1 MHGPAV
7 EVPVTEDA
15 VRRPFG
21 HYGVGKAAIEE
32 LLLQETRSGGLRT
45 SILHPGHISGPGWAI
60 INPAGNLNPDVWTRL
75 ATGQQ
80 VTLPNFGLET
90 VHHVHADDV
99 AQSFELALHR
109 QGASVG
115 ESFHVVSERALT
127 LRGFAEAVAGWFG
140 QQADL
145 RFVPFEE
152 FRQESKPEDAD
163 ATLDHISRSPSASI
177 DKARRLLGYQPR
189 YTSLQAAAEAV
200 QWLQSHGGLD
210 LGGRTLTPVI
220 RMQQCRLLS
229 ARAQAACLPGTQRDE
244 HSTRRRTTTRARRS
258 STKSTL
264 STGHPGG
271 RLVIAVDRPVARSSH
286 RRSRVT
292 AHRPSGD
299 AATRAS
305 SGQLSMPVRGA
316 SPSREPVRQRIRSAP
331 TNWTS
336 PTESPIA
343 LLPVSRS

>member
-1 MHGPAV
+1 MRVAVIGATGHIGGYLVPRLVAAGHEVIAISRGQHAPYREHPAWDQVSRVTADRDSEDEAGTFGDRIADLAADAVIDLICFTPESAEQLVDALRGKAQILLHCGTIWVHGPAV

-32 LLLQETRSGGLRT
+32 LLLHETRSGGLRT

-145 RFVPFEE
+145 RFVPFEA

-200 QWLQSHGGLD
+200 QWLQAHGRLD
-210 LGGRTLTPVI
+210 LGGRTL
-220 RMQQCRLLS
+220 
-229 ARAQAACLPGTQRDE
+229 
-244 HSTRRRTTTRARRS
+244 
-258 STKSTL
+258 
-264 STGHPGG
+264 
-271 RLVIAVDRPVARSSH
+271 AV
-286 RRSRVT
+286 
-292 AHRPSGD
+292 
-299 AATRAS
+299 
-305 SGQLSMPVRGA
+305 
-316 SPSREPVRQRIRSAP
+316 
-331 TNWTS
+331 
-336 PTESPIA
+336 
-343 LLPVSRS
+343 

>member
-1 MHGPAV
+1 MRVAVIGATGHIGGYLVPRLVAAGHEVIAISRGQHAPYREHPAWDHVSRVTADRDSEDEAGTFGDRIADLAADAVIDLICFTPESAEQLVDALRGKVQILLHCGTIWVHGPAV

-21 HYGVGKAAIEE
+21 HYGVGKAAIEQ

-140 QQADL
+140 QQARI
-145 RFVPFEE
+145 RFLPWEE
-152 FRQESKPEDAD
+152 WRSAVSEKEAKI
-163 ATLDHISRSPSASI
+163 TWDHIARSPVCSI
-177 DKARRLLGYQPR
+177 RKAERLLGYRPR
-189 YTSLQAAAEAV
+189 YRSLEAV
-200 QWLQSHGGLD
+200 RESLAWLAANG
-210 LGGRTLTPVI
+210 VI
-220 RMQQCRLLS
+220 EARVSEVAAGWNNLVKECPQQL
-229 ARAQAACLPGTQRDE
+229 
-244 HSTRRRTTTRARRS
+244 
-258 STKSTL
+258 
-264 STGHPGG
+264 
-271 RLVIAVDRPVARSSH
+271 
-286 RRSRVT
+286 
-292 AHRPSGD
+292 
-299 AATRAS
+299 
-305 SGQLSMPVRGA
+305 
-316 SPSREPVRQRIRSAP
+316 
-331 TNWTS
+331 
-336 PTESPIA
+336 
-343 LLPVSRS
+343 